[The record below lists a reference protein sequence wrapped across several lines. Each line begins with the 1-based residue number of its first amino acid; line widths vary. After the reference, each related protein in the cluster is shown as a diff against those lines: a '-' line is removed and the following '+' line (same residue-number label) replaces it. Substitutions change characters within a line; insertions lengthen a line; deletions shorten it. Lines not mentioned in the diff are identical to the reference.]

1 MIRRPPRST
10 RTDTLFPYTTLFR
23 SSHCDHFAELLLASR
38 LGHYM
43 IGPDGSD
50 EMQFNLGQRGRSLMD
65 FEVSARQTAARLH
78 QRVEGELADRGI
90 TAETL
95 PDDMEARHRLIDE
108 ALADSPLYQARALLG
123 EWCAK
128 QHGRAAE
135 QAFDEIRD
143 DILPEIEA
151 LRRGGTTIAAE
162 DFAPPR
168 YWSETWFHRTHGG
181 WDASDYNGFVNG
193 EIVHKK

>member
-1 MIRRPPRST
+1 
-10 RTDTLFPYTTLFR
+10 
-23 SSHCDHFAELLLASR
+23 
-38 LGHYM
+38 
-43 IGPDGSD
+43 
-50 EMQFNLGQRGRSLMD
+50 MD

-135 QAFDEIRD
+135 KTCDVIREQ
-143 DILPEIEA
+143 ILPAIEA
-151 LRRGGTTIAAE
+151 LRCGGPPLAAE
-162 DFAPPR
+162 GVERKRVD
-168 YWSETWFHRTHGG
+168 TGNG
-181 WDASDYNGFVNG
+181 W
-193 EIVHKK
+193 

>member
-1 MIRRPPRST
+1 MSG
-10 RTDTLFPYTTLFR
+10 
-23 SSHCDHFAELLLASR
+23 A
-38 LGHYM
+38 G
-43 IGPDGSD
+43 GSD
-50 EMQFNLGQRGRSLMD
+50 EWQCNLGQRGRSLMD
-65 FEVSARQTAARLH
+65 FEVSARQTAARRH

-151 LRRGGTTIAAE
+151 LRRGGTTI
-162 DFAPPR
+162 
-168 YWSETWFHRTHGG
+168 ETGR
-181 WDASDYNGFVNG
+181 AQCREKVCPY
-193 EIVHKK
+193 E